1 MPTLFEQTSIGGM
14 TVANRFVRS
23 ATFEGMANAD
33 GSCKDEVIALTE
45 ELAKGDL
52 GLIISSHAYV
62 DSSGRVRASQLGIH
76 TDDLVPGLARMVD
89 AAHRNGSKIVAQIAH
104 GGCQAFDPVGE
115 PVGPSA
121 IKGPDERMCR
131 ELSKEDVRQVV
142 DWFRRGAE
150 RAMEAGFDGV
160 QIHSAHGYL
169 LSQFLAPYFNRRTD
183 EYGGELVNRARIHVE
198 VLNAIRG
205 ALGDDVP
212 VLIKMNSDD
221 FIDGGFTRK
230 EMVEVAGMLEK
241 EGISAI
247 EISGGTHLSPKEF
260 GFIRPGIQP
269 PEKEV
274 YYLDAARMYKDSVSV
289 PLMLVGGI
297 RTYSVASSLVEEGV
311 ADFIALSRPLIREPH
326 LVRRWHEGD
335 TSTAAC
341 IHCNQCFGPAI
352 SGEGMYCVAER
363 REQEKKA
370 AKGT

>member
-1 MPTLFEQTSIGGM
+1 MPTLFEQIALSSM
-14 TVANRFVRS
+14 TLRNRFVRS

-33 GSCKDEVIALTE
+33 GSCKEAMIDLTT
-45 ELAKGDL
+45 ELAKGEV
-52 GLIISSHAYV
+52 GLIISGHAYV
-62 DSSGRVRASQLGIH
+62 DPSGRVRASQLGIH
-76 TDDLVPGLARMVD
+76 RDDLVPGLARMVD
-89 AAHRNGSKIVAQIAH
+89 GAHRNGSKILAQIAH
-104 GGCQAFDPVGE
+104 GGCLAFDPVGE

-121 IKGPDERMCR
+121 IKRPDGRTCR
-131 ELSKEDVRQVV
+131 ELSKQDVRQVV
-142 DWFRRGAE
+142 DAFRRGAE

-183 EYGGELVNRARIHVE
+183 EYGGELPNRARIHVE

-212 VLIKMNSDD
+212 VLMKMNSDD

-241 EGISAI
+241 EGISAV
-247 EISGGTHLSPKEF
+247 EISGGTHLSPKAF

-269 PEKEV
+269 PEEEV
-274 YYLDAARMYKDSVSV
+274 YYVDAARMYKESVSV

-297 RTYSVASSLVEEGV
+297 RTYNVASRLVEEGV

-326 LVRRWHEGD
+326 LVRRWHGGD
-335 TSTAAC
+335 TSTATC

-352 SGEGMYCVAER
+352 SGEGMYCVAEYK
-363 REQEKKA
+363 QKQKKQS
-370 AKGT
+370 T